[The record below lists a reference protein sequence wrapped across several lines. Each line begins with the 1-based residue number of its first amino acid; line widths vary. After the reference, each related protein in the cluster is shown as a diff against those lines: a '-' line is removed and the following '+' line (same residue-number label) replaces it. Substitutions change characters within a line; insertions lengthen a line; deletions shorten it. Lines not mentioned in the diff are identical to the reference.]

1 MKYNIETELGAVAQ
15 LVERGEL
22 VALCR
27 TNTYLVCSALNEE
40 SISKALKIKGKHDNP
55 LILYSANLTMAEKYV
70 RNISHEAYV
79 TAQKLWPS
87 ATIFIL
93 PVKKSIPN
101 IVTCNLDAAAF
112 ACPTEKVLR
121 QISCLI
127 NSPLVLIK
135 IDPVILEELN
145 YIAVAECDLP
155 FIRKRPVI
163 FDGRDDLRRVD
174 AEDLL
179 LRRPITDVATVD

>member
-22 VALCR
+22 VALCG

-55 LILYSANLTMAEKYV
+55 PILYSANLTMAEKYV

-79 TAQKLWPS
+79 TAQKFWPS
-87 ATIFIL
+87 STIFIL
-93 PVKKSIPN
+93 PVKKTIPS
-101 IVTCNLDAAAF
+101 IVTCELDATAF

-127 NSPLVLIK
+127 NSPLILVLV
-135 IDPVILEELN
+135 DPVVLKQQN
-145 YIAVAECDLP
+145 YDIAVADCDLP
-155 FIRKRPVI
+155 FIRKPPII
-163 FDGRDDLRRVD
+163 FDGRDELRRIET
-174 AEDLL
+174 ED
-179 LRRPITDVATVD
+179 PFFFAVP